1 MDSRNTIYI
10 YRGIVKKHPG
20 IYIDKDA
27 KTKVTIDYT
36 NYLDGDGIASMSYE
50 VEDSSTV
57 VQVTDTSE
65 VSPIATLY
73 LACTDYGTTPIQVK
87 ANMVT
92 DNATVAE
99 TCSRSFTVHR
109 ART

>member
-1 MDSRNTIYI
+1 MDSRNNIMV
-10 YRGIVKKHPG
+10 YRGIFKRPAV
-20 IYIDKDA
+20 YIDDDG

-36 NYLDGDGIASMSYE
+36 PYLSNDADNIASITYE
-50 VEDSSTV
+50 IEDSSTAI
-57 VQVTDTSE
+57 QVTDTSE
-65 VSPIATLY
+65 TTKIATLY
-73 LACTDYGTTPIQVK
+73 IASTDYGSPIKVK

-92 DNATVAE
+92 DAAVAE